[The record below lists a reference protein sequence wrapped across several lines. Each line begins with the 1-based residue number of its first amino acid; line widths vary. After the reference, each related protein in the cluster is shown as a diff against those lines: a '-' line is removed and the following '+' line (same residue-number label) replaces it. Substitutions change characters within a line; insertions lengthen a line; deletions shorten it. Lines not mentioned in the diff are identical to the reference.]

1 MVFGTKRDNKPD
13 SELRE
18 DVVGSLYPD
27 SFPNEDD
34 MAQNS
39 MEYRRGDPGNE
50 SVIDPHA
57 RFNGKYVSDRDLR
70 IEGEANGEIECS
82 GTLIISPHT
91 VKNHVASI
99 FAKLAVANR
108 LQASVQALRRGLVP

>member
-1 MVFGTKRDNKPD
+1 HYLELCFAARLSVAVPSRRACAGVQPATQRKEPAVVFGTKRDNKPD

-50 SVIDPHA
+50 SVIDHHA
-57 RFNGKYVSDRDLR
+57 RVHDKYVSDRDTPIVVQPL
-70 IEGEANGEIECS
+70 GECGA
-82 GTLIISPHT
+82 
-91 VKNHVASI
+91 
-99 FAKLAVANR
+99 
-108 LQASVQALRRGLVP
+108 